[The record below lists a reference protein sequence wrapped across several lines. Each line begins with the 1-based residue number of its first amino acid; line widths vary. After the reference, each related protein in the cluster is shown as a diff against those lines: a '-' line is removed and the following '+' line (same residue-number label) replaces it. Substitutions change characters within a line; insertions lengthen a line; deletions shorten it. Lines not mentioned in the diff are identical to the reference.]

1 MTRGRWLDIAPA
13 VDAALELTSGEQQAY
28 FAHIATSD
36 PALAAELR
44 QLFADDEDDDVFLGR
59 AGRGR
64 AAMLADDGSA
74 AAAELRDRLQEA
86 FGEQYAIERELG
98 GAGMSRVFL
107 ADEPRLVRKVVIK
120 VVRPELLA
128 RLSAERFSREI
139 RLAASLQQ
147 ANIVPVLDAGTAA
160 GLPYYTMPF
169 VEGRSLSDRLAA
181 DGALPIREALSV
193 LRDVLRALAHAHAR
207 GVVHRDI
214 KPGNVLL
221 SGGTAVVTDFGIAR
235 ALGADSETGDGEA
248 LTQPGAA
255 IGTPAYM
262 APEQASGDPSADHRA
277 DIYAFGCLAYAVFTG
292 RPPFDLDTPHRIIAA
307 HFNTAPPPL
316 LTRRDGVPRAVVEL
330 VARCLEKDPER
341 RPQSAMN
348 LLQSLDTEFIQLGSP
363 PARRAWRWP
372 VAAAAVALV
381 LLSALASYI
390 APGIRGL
397 VRRAP
402 PPSPTRATQAP
413 GAASTNAAALDLY
426 LVGRELLKRR
436 GSGISQSVAN
446 FERAIALDD
455 HFAPAYASL
464 ATGLELSPYFVGMPP
479 AQVRDRALRAAHRA
493 LELDSTLA
501 EAHTAL
507 GWVHA
512 HDGRWNSADAEF
524 RRALVMTPRDPTA
537 HFSYGRYLILRGE
550 ADNAS
555 AHFKDALATD
565 PASSVTS
572 AWLSY
577 AFLLQG
583 KPDSALALSAR
594 AVQLDSTLLPTVNL
608 GALVNLH
615 LNRDSVA
622 RRLLMVAKSGGMSI
636 APYIYARLGDT
647 ATAQR
652 LVRAL
657 DATKP
662 PPWFRHVVRATAA
675 LGVRDTARA
684 LDALEQSASETGSL
698 WIVYQ
703 SVRDAMYDPVRATSR
718 FAALTRQAGLD
729 VKGLPALTSRP
740 ATAPRTSRA
749 AP

>member
-1 MTRGRWLDIAPA
+1 MTRGRWLEIAPA
-13 VDAALELTSGEQQAY
+13 VDAALELTTGERQAF
-28 FAHIATSD
+28 FAQIATGD
-36 PALAAELR
+36 AALAAELR
-44 QLFADDEDDDVFLGR
+44 QLFADNEGDEAFLGR

-64 AAMLADDGSA
+64 TAMLADDGSA
-74 AAAELRDRLQEA
+74 AAASELRDRLQEA

-128 RLSAERFSREI
+128 GLSAERFSREI

-147 ANIVPVLDAGTAA
+147 ANIVPVLDAGMAA

-181 DGALPIREALSV
+181 DGALPVREALSI

-235 ALGADSETGDGEA
+235 ALGADRETREGEA

-277 DIYAFGCLAYAVFTG
+277 DIYAFGCLAYAVLTG
-292 RPPFDLDTPHRIIAA
+292 RPPFDLDTPHRIITA

-316 LTRRDGVPRAVVEL
+316 LTRREGVPRAVAEL

-341 RPQSAMN
+341 RPQSAVN
-348 LLQSLDTEFIQLGSP
+348 LLHSLDAEFIQLGSS
-363 PARRAWRWP
+363 PAPRARRWP
-372 VAAAAVALV
+372 VAAAAVAVV
-381 LLSALASYI
+381 LMAALASYI
-390 APGIRGL
+390 TSGLRGF
-397 VRRAP
+397 VHRAP
-402 PPSPTRATQAP
+402 PPPTRAAQAP
-413 GAASTNAAALDLY
+413 IAGSTNAAALDLY
-426 LVGRELLKRR
+426 LVGRELMKRR
-436 GSGISQSVAN
+436 GSGIGQGIAN
-446 FERAIALDD
+446 FEHAIALDD
-455 HFAPAYASL
+455 HFAPAFASL
-464 ATGLELSPYFVGMPP
+464 ATALELAPYFVGVPP
-479 AQVRDRALRAAHRA
+479 AQVRDRALHAAHRA

-512 HDGRWNSADAEF
+512 HDGQWNSADTEF
-524 RRALVMTPRDPTA
+524 RRAVRIAPNDPTA
-537 HFSYGRYLILRGE
+537 QFSYGRYLILRGE

-555 AHFKDALATD
+555 AHFKNALAAD
-565 PASSVTS
+565 PASSVAS

-583 KPDSALALSAR
+583 KRDSALALSAR

-622 RRLLMVAKSGGMSI
+622 RRLLMAATSGGMSI

-647 ATAQR
+647 AAAQR
-652 LVRAL
+652 LLRAI

-662 PPWFRHVVRATAA
+662 PPWYRHVVKATAA

-684 LDALEQSASETGSL
+684 LDALEQSARETGSL
-698 WIVYQ
+698 WTVYQ
-703 SVRDAMYDPVRATSR
+703 SVRDAMYDPVRATPR
-718 FAALTRQAGLD
+718 FAALARQAGLD
-729 VKGLPALTSRP
+729 VNGNSAPTSQP
-740 ATAPRTSRA
+740 ATAPRAGRA
-749 AP
+749 TH